1 MNEKV
6 SVIMGIY
13 NIASKE
19 MLEKSIQSIL
29 NQTYKNIEFIII
41 DDGSSNETYEWAQE
55 ITINDSR
62 VKLYRNK
69 KNMGLTK
76 TLNLCLEYATG
87 KYIAR
92 MDGDDY
98 CELDRIETQLKYLF
112 EKKCDLVAS
121 NVY

>member
-87 KYIAR
+87 KYI
-92 MDGDDY
+92 D
-98 CELDRIETQLKYLF
+98 LWLKRIILF
-112 EKKCDLVAS
+112 
-121 NVY
+121 

>member
-41 DDGSSNETYEWAQE
+41 DDGSSNETYEWAQ
-55 ITINDSR
+55 
-62 VKLYRNK
+62 
-69 KNMGLTK
+69 
-76 TLNLCLEYATG
+76 
-87 KYIAR
+87 
-92 MDGDDY
+92 
-98 CELDRIETQLKYLF
+98 
-112 EKKCDLVAS
+112 
-121 NVY
+121 